1 MTIIQMRQEIKDI
14 RAQID
19 AEIDKGVA
27 MARDKDT
34 TLDAIKAQSD
44 KVDDLQIRA
53 ALLEKKLNDAE
64 GRQPE
69 AKKPGGNGGF
79 RSMGEFSAAVHSAGL
94 RGSVADS
101 RLVRGSAAGA
111 NEGTGAD
118 GGYLVPP
125 EYATGII
132 DLIQEQSVL
141 LPRAR
146 RVTIAGNRL
155 IETYLMES
163 SRKDGSRHGGVLAYW
178 KAEAQAYTA
187 SKAQFGERTT
197 QLDKLTALCPVTEEL
212 LQDEPAIE
220 SVLNGLVSR
229 DFAWKADEAMLL
241 GDGSGSM
248 PLGML
253 AAGNAALVTVAK
265 ETAQAAGT
273 VTVKNI
279 LNLWN
284 RMPAQCRANAVWY
297 INQDLEVQL
306 MELMA
311 AGGSVAASDAGVNV
325 TFGGPL
331 WVPAG
336 AYGNQNG
343 KLLGR
348 DVMPLE
354 QSPAVGE
361 AGDIAF
367 IDPTQYLIVERSG
380 ITRQASMHVY
390 FDTDQMAFKFSWRL
404 GGRPEWMSAITG
416 AKSTVARSPYVALAA
431 RK

>member
-1 MTIIQMRQEIKDI
+1 MNIIQMKQEIKDL
-14 RAQID
+14 RAQIG
-19 AEIDKGVA
+19 AEIEKGVT
-27 MARDKDT
+27 MARDKAT
-34 TLDAIKAQSD
+34 TLEDIKAQSD
-44 KVDDLQIRA
+44 RVDEMQIRA
-53 ALLEKKLNDAE
+53 ALLEKSLQEAE

-79 RSMGEFSAAVHSAGL
+79 RSMGEFAAAVHSAGL
-94 RGSVADS
+94 RGAVADS

-111 NEGTGAD
+111 NEGAGAD

-265 ETAQAAGT
+265 ETAQPAGT
-273 VTVKNI
+273 VNVKNI

-311 AGGSVAASDAGVNV
+311 AGGSVATSDAGVNV

-404 GGRPEWMSAITG
+404 GGRPEWMSTITG